1 MSSPRTDI
9 GLPGFDRLHSDASIV
24 ADEPSGGG
32 RGQKI
37 ARNRGVRGAKK
48 LLAVAAALRVSRTL
62 EPRIGGKR
70 KAQEDFLV
78 TGKRKSYEDE
88 RITWQGKESY
98 NQHQSQQFEW
108 DRERGRDRVDLPTK
122 ESVSYSSL
130 SSSSSSSGS
139 NTSTRGYSHV
149 DKHSLSS
156 AEIKLERMQ
165 KAALEKAEKVRKL
178 VEEKASKIRKLAEEK
193 ANKLRCLAD
202 EKVSPLSQTRF
213 FSLFVRLQK
222 HHRYLNRCLLFQR

>member
-1 MSSPRTDI
+1 M
-9 GLPGFDRLHSDASIV
+9 V
-24 ADEPSGGG
+24 VEEPSGGG

-70 KAQEDFLV
+70 KALDEFLISN
-78 TGKRKSYEDE
+78 KRKSYEDE
-88 RITWQGKESY
+88 RAAWQEKESH
-98 NQHQSQQFEW
+98 NQFQNQQFERE
-108 DRERGRDRVDLPTK
+108 RERGRDRVDLPTK
-122 ESVSYSSL
+122 ESVSYSSQ
-130 SSSSSSSGS
+130 SSSSSSSS
-139 NTSTRGYSHV
+139 ANTRGYSNAE
-149 DKHSLSS
+149 KHSLSS

-202 EKVSPLSQTRF
+202 EKVP
-213 FSLFVRLQK
+213 
-222 HHRYLNRCLLFQR
+222 

>member
-1 MSSPRTDI
+1 MHTDI
-9 GLPGFDRLHSDASIV
+9 SPGGFERLQNDASIV
-24 ADEPSGGG
+24 AEEHSGGG

-70 KAQEDFLV
+70 KALDEFLISN
-78 TGKRKSYEDE
+78 KRKSYEDE
-88 RITWQGKESY
+88 RVSWLQKESH
-98 NQHQSQQFEW
+98 NQFQNQQFERE
-108 DRERGRDRVDLPTK
+108 RERGRDRVDLPTK
-122 ESVSYSSL
+122 ESVSYSSQ
-130 SSSSSSSGS
+130 SSSSSSV
-139 NTSTRGYSHV
+139 NTRGYSNAE
-149 DKHSLSS
+149 KHSLSS

-202 EKVSPLSQTRF
+202 EKVSIYVSI
-213 FSLFVRLQK
+213 
-222 HHRYLNRCLLFQR
+222 YLTSHLIT